1 MSFNPFSL
9 EGRRILVTGASS
21 GIGRQVAISC
31 AQMGASVVLTGRNAV
46 RLEETRAQLVGDA
59 HRLITAD
66 LAEADA
72 VDRVVASVGE
82 LNGVVHSAGIA
93 KLAPFRMLSD
103 KHLDDVLGINLRAP
117 LLLTRALLA
126 KRTLQPGSSI
136 VFVGAIASEIGP
148 VATAAYAASKAA
160 LLAAARS
167 LAQEVAKQQIR
178 ANVISPGY
186 VRTPLLEELGRTGA
200 RIDDL
205 LEHVPLGLGEPE
217 DVANTVVF
225 LLSDASRW
233 MTRSLVIVDGGL
245 TARLSI

>member
-9 EGRRILVTGASS
+9 EGRRVLVTGASS

-31 AQMGASVVLTGRNAV
+31 AAMGASVVLSGRDEA
-46 RLEETRAQLVGDA
+46 RLNETLEQLAGSGHQCIVA
-59 HRLITAD
+59 NLVEQEHI
-66 LAEADA
+66 
-72 VDRVVASVGE
+72 DRVAAGAGE
-82 LNGVVHSAGIA
+82 VHGVVHAAGIA
-93 KLAPFRMLSD
+93 KLAPFRMISA
-103 KHLDDVLGINLRAP
+103 KHLDEVMNINVRAP
-117 LLLTRALLA
+117 LLLTRGLLG
-126 KRTLQPGSSI
+126 KRAILPGASI

-148 VATAAYAASKAA
+148 VATTAYAASKAA

-167 LAQEVAKQQIR
+167 LAQEVAKQQVR

-200 RIDDL
+200 RIDEL

-217 DVANTVVF
+217 DVANAVVF

-233 MTRSLVIVDGGL
+233 ITRSLFIADGGL